1 MSTISLR
8 VSEDEA
14 NLIKEYTNAN
24 GLNMSSFIRDLVLDK
39 IEDDLNL
46 DEERI
51 LNAKQ
56 RIDREKAFDHT
67 EVWERLKV

>member
-1 MSTISLR
+1 
-8 VSEDEA
+8 
-14 NLIKEYTNAN
+14 
-24 GLNMSSFIRDLVLDK
+24 MSSFIRDLVLDK

-46 DEERI
+46 DDERI